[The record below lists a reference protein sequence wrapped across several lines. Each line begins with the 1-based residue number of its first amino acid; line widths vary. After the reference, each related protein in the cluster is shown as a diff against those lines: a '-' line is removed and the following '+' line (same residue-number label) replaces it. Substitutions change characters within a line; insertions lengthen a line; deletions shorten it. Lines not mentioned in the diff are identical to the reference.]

1 MFYTI
6 CEWMN
11 SNVEWG
17 VEKAKTVEYKP
28 KFLINNIDLKKYFP
42 YNDTAYVM

>member
-11 SNVEWG
+11 SDGEWS
-17 VEKAKTVEYKP
+17 VKNSCEEAKTVEYKP
-28 KFLINNIDLKKYFP
+28 KFLINNIDLK
-42 YNDTAYVM
+42 